1 MRKKVTK
8 SEKKTIEPN
17 SKGIVFAKTLPMRKR
32 ILIADDDPGIR
43 DIFKIIFERY
53 GYEIDLKEDAT
64 DLLKNNFFLPD
75 VFLIDKLLSG
85 ADGLDICRVLKNS
98 PLTMDIPVIMVS
110 ASPDIAIQSIK
121 AGADDFIEK
130 PFDLNHLLE
139 VVERNIN
146 KGKIKKAAKKI
157 LS

>member
-1 MRKKVTK
+1 MKTTK
-8 SEKKTIEPN
+8 REKKTIEPN
-17 SKGIVFAKTLPMRKR
+17 SKGIVFAKTLPVRKR

-43 DIFKIIFERY
+43 DIFKLIFERY

-64 DLLKNNFFLPD
+64 ELLKNNFFLPD

-85 ADGLDICRVLKNS
+85 ADGLDICVRLKNN
-98 PLTMDIPVIMVS
+98 PITRNIPVIMVS
-110 ASPDIAIQSIK
+110 ASPDIGIQSEK

-139 VVERNIN
+139 VVERNIQ
-146 KGKIKKAAKKI
+146 KGKKKRSAKKI
-157 LS
+157 LSK